1 MNLSDTSV
9 SLGMLLAVVTFFI
22 TVSIG
27 GEVIRLLI
35 ANRIGKS
42 IRAEGPQSHLGK
54 QGTPTMGGVIFLL
67 PLLPVGL
74 LLLAIGPA
82 TTVIPLA
89 ALLGFGLLGAA
100 DDYLSLVGRSKGG
113 LRARTKMLFLLL
125 IGGGAALAMQ
135 QWMGLDAVSIPMFGT
150 FSLGMWFLPAALLV
164 YAAST
169 NAVNLTDGVDGLAS
183 GTAAL
188 AFAAYA
194 AIAAGQGQPY
204 LAAFCFSMVGAVL
217 GFLWFNA
224 HPARVFMGDAG
235 SLALGGALA
244 TAALMTGQWLVLPIV
259 GLVFVAE
266 TVSVILQVG
275 YFRWTK
281 GKRIFRMSPLH
292 HHFELGGWSEP
303 QVVVRFWMAG
313 ALSALAGVALAR
325 L

>member
-1 MNLSDTSV
+1 MNLSDIGV
-9 SLGMLLAVVTFFI
+9 SLGMLLAVVTFLI

-67 PLLPVGL
+67 PLLLVGL
-74 LLLAIGPA
+74 LLLAVGPA

-89 ALLGFGLLGAA
+89 ALLGFGVLGAA

-135 QWMGLDAVSIPMFGT
+135 QWMGLDAVRIPLVGT
-150 FSLGMWFLPAALLV
+150 FSLGVWFLPAAILV

-188 AFAAYA
+188 AFVAYA
-194 AIAAGQGQPY
+194 AIANG
-204 LAAFCFSMVGAVL
+204 
-217 GFLWFNA
+217 
-224 HPARVFMGDAG
+224 
-235 SLALGGALA
+235 
-244 TAALMTGQWLVLPIV
+244 
-259 GLVFVAE
+259 
-266 TVSVILQVG
+266 
-275 YFRWTK
+275 
-281 GKRIFRMSPLH
+281 
-292 HHFELGGWSEP
+292 
-303 QVVVRFWMAG
+303 
-313 ALSALAGVALAR
+313 
-325 L
+325 